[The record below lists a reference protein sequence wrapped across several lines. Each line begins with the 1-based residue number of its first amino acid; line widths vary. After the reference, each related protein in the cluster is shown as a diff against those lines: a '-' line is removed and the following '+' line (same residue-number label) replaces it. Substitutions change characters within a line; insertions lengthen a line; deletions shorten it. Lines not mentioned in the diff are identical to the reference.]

1 MINQISTA
9 LKTYRENSNLT
20 QSDMSKLLD
29 VSEPYYENV
38 ERGKVIIDVKT
49 LKKFSKLSSLSY
61 ELLIYLRQQLLSIR
75 R

>member
-38 ERGKVIIDVKT
+38 ERGKVIIAV
-49 LKKFSKLSSLSY
+49 SNKLTIHNLN
-61 ELLIYLRQQLLSIR
+61 LII
-75 R
+75 